1 MPTNVMLVER
11 ACSSVQISLSL
22 SEIADLFLGYVFLCA
37 ERNDLLLLLMVL
49 GTWQKRVVGL
59 AACQINLLTGH
70 WKVYPMVEEA
80 VQGAEAGAGDGVDVE
95 GEEEEA
101 FGKLDAFPPDKR

>member
-1 MPTNVMLVER
+1 
-11 ACSSVQISLSL
+11 
-22 SEIADLFLGYVFLCA
+22 
-37 ERNDLLLLLMVL
+37 MVL

-80 VQGAEAGAGDGVDVE
+80 VQGAGAGAGAGDGVDVE

-101 FGKLDAFPPDKR
+101 FGKLDAFPPEKR

>member
-1 MPTNVMLVER
+1 
-11 ACSSVQISLSL
+11 
-22 SEIADLFLGYVFLCA
+22 LCA

-80 VQGAEAGAGDGVDVE
+80 VQGAEAGAGGGVDVE

-101 FGKLDAFPPDKR
+101 FGKLDAFLPEKKMNRNLAVIELY